1 MQQLCFFLIFRHKK
15 LLLLS
20 NHMIVYNRN
29 INFKIKFSL
38 IFLIRKIIT
47 ILAKRYVKNK
57 VLNIST
63 LFKTEI
69 IKVSKD
75 VCAVRNF

>member
-1 MQQLCFFLIFRHKK
+1 
-15 LLLLS
+15 
-20 NHMIVYNRN
+20 MIVFNRN
-29 INFKIKFSL
+29 INFKIKFFL

-63 LFKTEI
+63 LLKTEI